1 MTFSIAAVCPDTGA
15 VGCAITSSSI
25 CVASRCAF
33 AKTAIGVALTQNI
46 TNPDLGPLALDA
58 LTKGATVEEAMQ
70 SVHQAEPHI
79 EWRQIGLLD
88 KQGNSAIH
96 SGEQSLGI
104 HASATGEN
112 CLAMGNLL
120 ANDSVPQAMV
130 AAFNASTHSDFA
142 QRLLSALQAG
152 LAAGGEMG
160 DIHSAGL
167 LVHESANWPSV
178 DLRVDLQVHPIAQLQ
193 ILLDDYQPQKQAY
206 LTRAKDPANA
216 ESYGVP
222 GDM

>member
-33 AKTAIGVALTQNI
+33 AKTAVGVALTQNI
-46 TNPDLGPLALDA
+46 TNPDLGPLALKKLSQGLSVDE
-58 LTKGATVEEAMQ
+58 TMQ
-70 SVHQAEPHI
+70 HLHKQEPHI
-79 EWRQIGLLD
+79 EWRQLGLLD
-88 KQGNSAIH
+88 NKGNSAIF

-104 HASATGEN
+104 YATASADN

-120 ANDSVPQAMV
+120 ANDNVPQAIV
-130 AAFNASTHSDFA
+130 DAFGQSSGDLA

-152 LAAGGEMG
+152 LDAGGEMG

-167 LVHESANWPSV
+167 LVHESANWPAV

-193 ILLDDYQPQKQAY
+193 ILLNDYMPQKQAY
-206 LTRAKDPANA
+206 ITRAKDPANA

>member
-15 VGCAITSSSI
+15 LGCAITSSSI

-46 TNPDLGPLALDA
+46 TNPDLGPLALDQMSQ
-58 LTKGATVEEAMQ
+58 GMSVEQSMQ
-70 SVHQAEPHI
+70 FLHEQEPHI
-79 EWRQIGLLD
+79 AWRQIGLLD
-88 KQGNSAIH
+88 SAGNSAIH
-96 SGEQSLGI
+96 SGSQSLGI
-104 HASATGEN
+104 YASASGEN

-120 ANDSVPQAMV
+120 ANDQVPQAII
-130 AAFNASTHSDFA
+130 AAYSNSSASFA

-152 LAAGGEMG
+152 LDAGGEMG
-160 DIHSAGL
+160 DIRSAGL
-167 LVHESANWPSV
+167 LVHENANWPAV
-178 DLRVDLQVHPIAQLQ
+178 DLRIDLQVHPIAHLQ
-193 ILLDDYQPQKQAY
+193 ILLNDYLPQKQAY

-222 GDM
+222 GDL